1 MSNFQIS
8 SRSAPN
14 EDKML
19 NSQQPVIGSLIQS
32 LNPAQ
37 YQQLMTI
44 LSTHLASSSNT
55 AASDYQG
62 NKITSYNAGFH
73 SLMAVHTSGEYQR
86 RYGVESWKIEYQYLK
101 KKIGAASKEF
111 RSNHTSSVIPQSFI

>member
-1 MSNFQIS
+1 MRIRIKAKKIVVSIS
-8 SRSAPN
+8 
-14 EDKML
+14 
-19 NSQQPVIGSLIQS
+19 
-32 LNPAQ
+32 
-37 YQQLMTI
+37 
-44 LSTHLASSSNT
+44 
-55 AASDYQG
+55 
-62 NKITSYNAGFH
+62 GFH